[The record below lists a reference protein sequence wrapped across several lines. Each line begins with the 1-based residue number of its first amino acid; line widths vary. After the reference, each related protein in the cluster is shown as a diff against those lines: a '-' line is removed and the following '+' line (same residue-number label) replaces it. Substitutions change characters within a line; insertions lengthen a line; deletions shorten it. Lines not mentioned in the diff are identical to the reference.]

1 MSSINRIAHFYIM
14 KKYFLTLVILCVVS
28 LQLSTVSVPQ
38 WITAFENQNATNS
51 WICFQKE
58 FNINAVPAKAL
69 TRIAADSKYWLWING
84 KLVVLEGAVKRGP
97 NPNDTY
103 YDEVDIA
110 PHLKQGHNLI
120 SALVWYFGKE
130 GFSYNPSGQGA
141 FLFDCQTAELTLQS
155 DDSWKAAMHPAYYT
169 PLAPYPNFRLPESS
183 IGFNAELAM
192 DNWEKGENAACQ
204 YWAKARVVGKEGDA
218 PWNKLHHRII
228 PLWKDFGLKNYVSQ
242 TVHSGTI
249 NDTLVCQLPYNAQI
263 MPYMELEAEKAHSVV
278 TIFTSHYQGGS
289 AYNVRAEY
297 LTKKGKQSYEN
308 KGWMNGEKVYYIYPK
323 GINLT
328 KVQFRETGYN
338 TEFEG
343 YFRCND
349 PFLNK
354 MWEKSQRTLYI
365 TMRDTYMDCPDRER
379 AQWWGDEVNESGE
392 AFYALSV
399 SSHLLM
405 KKGMYEL
412 MGWQRPTGEIFAP
425 IPSSNYHTELPGQML
440 ASIGY
445 FGFWNYYL
453 NTGDLKTIRD
463 LYPKIQ
469 KYLDIWQKN
478 NDGTI
483 TFRAGEW
490 TWGDWGKNI
499 DIKALFNAWYY
510 IALKG
515 QQHMAT
521 ALGMNAEADAILQ
534 EMKAL
539 KKAFNAA
546 FWNGKAYRHPDYR
559 LKTDDRVQA
568 LAIVSGLADKEKY
581 PALIKVLK
589 QNEHA
594 SPYMEKYVIEALFR
608 MGENYYGMERMKR
621 RFAEMV
627 NDSEHTTLYEGW
639 GIGPNGFP
647 GGTTNHAW
655 SGGGLTILSQYV
667 CGITP
672 TEAGYKAYR
681 IAPQPTGVK
690 EAEILVPTV
699 KGNIKVSFKD
709 DERTFQLQVNS
720 PQGPRAT
727 ICLPFQC
734 KSITLNNKLIW
745 KNGKDISHK
754 SSIVKCIHQDKDE
767 SIFITMKEGGNWT
780 FNINK

>member
-1 MSSINRIAHFYIM
+1 M
-14 KKYFLTLVILCVVS
+14 KRNLLTLFVLLAVS
-28 LQLSTVSVPQ
+28 IQLSAVSIPQ
-38 WITAFENQNATNS
+38 WITAFENQNATNT
-51 WICFQKE
+51 WMCFQKE
-58 FNINAVPAKAL
+58 IFINAVPGKAL

-84 KLVVLEGAVKRGP
+84 ELVVLEGGVKRGP
-97 NPNDTY
+97 NPDDTY
-103 YDEVDIA
+103 YDEIDIA
-110 PHLKQGHNLI
+110 PHLKSGHNLI
-120 SALVWYFGKE
+120 SVLVWYFGKE

-141 FLFDCQTAELTLQS
+141 LLFDCQTNELVLQS
-155 DDSWKAAMHPAYYT
+155 DDSWKATMHPAYYT

-183 IGFNAELAM
+183 IGFNAELGM
-192 DNWEKGENAACQ
+192 DDWEKGENAACQ

-218 PWNKLHHRII
+218 PWNKLHHRVI
-228 PLWKDFGLKNYVSQ
+228 PLWKDFGLKDYVSQ
-242 TVHSGTI
+242 TVHSGMT
-249 NDTLVCQLPYNAQI
+249 NDTLICQLPYNAQV
-263 MPYMELEAEKAHSVV
+263 MPYMELEAEKSYSAI
-278 TIFTSHYQGGS
+278 TILTSHYQGGS

-308 KGWMNGEKVYYIYPK
+308 KGWMNGEQVYYIYPK
-323 GINLT
+323 GVNLT

-349 PFLNK
+349 SFLNK
-354 MWEKSQRTLYI
+354 MWEKSQRTLYV

-392 AFYALSV
+392 AFYALSL

-453 NTGDLKTIRD
+453 NTGDLQTIRD
-463 LYPKIQ
+463 LYPRVK
-469 KYLDIWQKN
+469 KYLGIWQKN
-478 NDGTI
+478 SDGTI
-483 TFRAGEW
+483 KFRAGEW
-490 TWGDWGKNI
+490 TWGDWGDNI
-499 DIKALFNAWYY
+499 DIKVLFNTWYY

-515 QQHMAT
+515 QRNMAT
-521 ALGMNAEADAILQ
+521 ALDMKAEAEAIDQ
-534 EMKAL
+534 EMQAL
-539 KKAFNAA
+539 KKAFNTV
-546 FWNGKAYRHPDYR
+546 FWNGKAYRHPEYK

-568 LAIVSGLADKEKY
+568 LAIVSGLADEKKY
-581 PALIKVLK
+581 PALLNVLK

-594 SPYMEKYVIEALFR
+594 SPYMEKYVIEALFM

-627 NDSEHTTLYEGW
+627 NDPERTTLYEGW

-667 CGITP
+667 CGVAP
-672 TEAGYKAYR
+672 TEVGYKAYR
-681 IAPQPTGVK
+681 IAPQPTGLK
-690 EAEILVPTV
+690 EAETLVPTV

-709 DERTFQLQVNS
+709 DEKNFQLQVSS
-720 PQGPRAT
+720 PQGAQAT
-727 ICLPFQC
+727 ICLPSQC
-734 KSITLNNKLIW
+734 KTVTLNGKQVWQKGKKLLSG
-745 KNGKDISHK
+745 N
-754 SSIVKCIHQDKDE
+754 SIIESIHQEKNKTL
-767 SIFITMKEGGNWT
+767 SITMKNGGDWI
-780 FNINK
+780 FNAKK

>member
-1 MSSINRIAHFYIM
+1 M
-14 KKYFLTLVILCVVS
+14 KRNLLTLFVLLAVS
-28 LQLSTVSVPQ
+28 IQLSAVSIPQ
-38 WITAFENQNATNS
+38 WITAFENQNATNT
-51 WICFQKE
+51 WMCFQKE
-58 FNINAVPAKAL
+58 IFINAVPGKAL

-84 KLVVLEGAVKRGP
+84 ELVVLEGGVKRGP
-97 NPNDTY
+97 NPDDTY
-103 YDEVDIA
+103 YDEIDIA
-110 PHLKQGHNLI
+110 PHLKSGHNLI
-120 SALVWYFGKE
+120 SVLVWYFGKE

-141 FLFDCQTAELTLQS
+141 LLFDCQTNELVLQS
-155 DDSWKAAMHPAYYT
+155 DDSWKATMHPAYYT
-169 PLAPYPNFRLPESS
+169 PLAPYPNFRLPESC
-183 IGFNAELAM
+183 IGFNAELGM
-192 DNWEKGENAACQ
+192 DGWEKGENAACQ

-218 PWNKLHHRII
+218 PWNKLHHRVI
-228 PLWKDFGLKNYVSQ
+228 PLWKDFGLKDYVSQ
-242 TVHSGTI
+242 TVHSGMT
-249 NDTLVCQLPYNAQI
+249 NDTLICQLPYNAQV
-263 MPYMELEAEKAHSVV
+263 MPYMELEAEKSHSAI
-278 TIFTSHYQGGS
+278 TILTSHYQGGS

-308 KGWMNGEKVYYIYPK
+308 KGWMNGEQVYYIYPK
-323 GINLT
+323 GVNLT

-349 PFLNK
+349 SFLNK
-354 MWEKSQRTLYI
+354 MWEKSQRTLYV

-392 AFYALSV
+392 AFYALSL

-453 NTGDLKTIRD
+453 NTGDLQTIRD
-463 LYPKIQ
+463 LYPRVK
-469 KYLDIWQKN
+469 KYLGIWQKN
-478 NDGTI
+478 SDGTI
-483 TFRAGEW
+483 KFRAGEW
-490 TWGDWGKNI
+490 TWGDWGDNI
-499 DIKALFNAWYY
+499 DIKVLFNAWYY

-515 QQHMAT
+515 QRNMAT
-521 ALGMNAEADAILQ
+521 ALDMKAEAEAIDQ
-534 EMKAL
+534 EMQAL
-539 KKAFNAA
+539 KKAFNTV
-546 FWNGKAYRHPDYR
+546 FWNGKAYRHPEYK

-568 LAIVSGLADKEKY
+568 LAIVSGLADEKKY
-581 PALIKVLK
+581 PALLNVLK

-594 SPYMEKYVIEALFR
+594 SPYMEKYVIEALFM

-627 NDSEHTTLYEGW
+627 NDPERTTLYEGW

-667 CGITP
+667 CGVAP
-672 TEAGYKAYR
+672 TEVGYKAYR
-681 IAPQPTGVK
+681 IAPQPTGLK
-690 EAEILVPTV
+690 EAETLVPTV

-709 DERTFQLQVNS
+709 DEKNFQLQVSS
-720 PQGPRAT
+720 PQGAQAT
-727 ICLPFQC
+727 ICLPSPC
-734 KSITLNNKLIW
+734 KAVTLNGELVWQKGKKLLSG
-745 KNGKDISHK
+745 N
-754 SSIVKCIHQDKDE
+754 SIIESIHQEKNKTL
-767 SIFITMKEGGNWT
+767 SITMKNGGDWI
-780 FNINK
+780 FNAKK

>member
-1 MSSINRIAHFYIM
+1 M
-14 KKYFLTLVILCVVS
+14 KRNLLTLFVLLAVS
-28 LQLSTVSVPQ
+28 IQLSAVSIPQ
-38 WITAFENQNATNS
+38 WITAFENQNATNT
-51 WICFQKE
+51 WMCFQKE
-58 FNINAVPAKAL
+58 IFINAVPGKAL

-84 KLVVLEGAVKRGP
+84 ELVVLEGGVKRGP
-97 NPNDTY
+97 NPDDTY
-103 YDEVDIA
+103 YDEIDIA
-110 PHLKQGHNLI
+110 PHLKSGHNLI
-120 SALVWYFGKE
+120 SVLVWYFGKE

-141 FLFDCQTAELTLQS
+141 LLFDCQTNELVLQS
-155 DDSWKAAMHPAYYT
+155 DDSWKATMHPAYYT

-183 IGFNAELAM
+183 IGFNAELGM
-192 DNWEKGENAACQ
+192 DGWEKGENAACQ
-204 YWAKARVVGKEGDA
+204 YWANARVVGKEGDA
-218 PWNKLHHRII
+218 PWNKLHHRVI
-228 PLWKDFGLKNYVSQ
+228 PLWKDFGLKDYVSQ
-242 TVHSGTI
+242 TVHSGMT
-249 NDTLVCQLPYNAQI
+249 NDTLICQLPYNAQV
-263 MPYMELEAEKAHSVV
+263 MPYMELEAEKSHSAI
-278 TIFTSHYQGGS
+278 TILTSHYQGGS

-308 KGWMNGEKVYYIYPK
+308 KGWMNGEQVYYIYPK
-323 GINLT
+323 GVNLT

-349 PFLNK
+349 SFLNK
-354 MWEKSQRTLYI
+354 MWEKSQRTLYV

-392 AFYALSV
+392 AFYALSL

-453 NTGDLKTIRD
+453 NTGDLQTIRD
-463 LYPKIQ
+463 LYPRVK
-469 KYLDIWQKN
+469 KYLGIWQKN
-478 NDGTI
+478 SDGTI
-483 TFRAGEW
+483 KFRAGEW
-490 TWGDWGKNI
+490 TWGDWGDNI
-499 DIKALFNAWYY
+499 DIKVLFNAWYY

-515 QQHMAT
+515 QRNMAT
-521 ALGMNAEADAILQ
+521 ALDMKAEAEAIDQ
-534 EMKAL
+534 EMQAL
-539 KKAFNAA
+539 KKAFNTV
-546 FWNGKAYRHPDYR
+546 FWNGKAYRHPEYK

-568 LAIVSGLADKEKY
+568 LAIVSGLADEKKY
-581 PALIKVLK
+581 PALLNVLK

-594 SPYMEKYVIEALFR
+594 SPYMEKYVIEALFM

-627 NDSEHTTLYEGW
+627 NDPERTTLYEGW

-667 CGITP
+667 CGVAP
-672 TEAGYKAYR
+672 TEVGYKAYR
-681 IAPQPTGVK
+681 IAPQPTGLK
-690 EAEILVPTV
+690 EAETLVPTV

-709 DERTFQLQVNS
+709 DEKNFQLQVSS
-720 PQGPRAT
+720 PQGAKAT
-727 ICLPFQC
+727 ICLPSPC
-734 KSITLNNKLIW
+734 KAVTLNGELVWQKGKKLLSG
-745 KNGKDISHK
+745 NGIIES
-754 SSIVKCIHQDKDE
+754 IHQEKNKTL
-767 SIFITMKEGGNWT
+767 SITMKNGGDWI
-780 FNINK
+780 FNVKK

>member
-1 MSSINRIAHFYIM
+1 M
-14 KKYFLTLVILCVVS
+14 KRHLLTLFVLLAVS
-28 LQLSTVSVPQ
+28 IQLSAVSIPQ
-38 WITAFENQNATNS
+38 WITAFENQNATNT
-51 WICFQKE
+51 WMCFQKE
-58 FNINAVPAKAL
+58 IFINAVPGKAL

-84 KLVVLEGAVKRGP
+84 ELVVLEGGVKRGP
-97 NPNDTY
+97 NPDDTY
-103 YDEVDIA
+103 YDEIDIA
-110 PHLKQGHNLI
+110 PHLKSGHNLI
-120 SALVWYFGKE
+120 SVLVWYFGKE

-141 FLFDCQTAELTLQS
+141 LLFDCQTNELVLQS
-155 DDSWKAAMHPAYYT
+155 DDSWKATMHPAYYT

-183 IGFNAELAM
+183 MGVNAELGR
-192 DNWEKGENAACQ
+192 DGWGKGENAACQ

-228 PLWKDFGLKNYVSQ
+228 PLWKDFGLKDYVSQ
-242 TVHSGTI
+242 TVHSGMT
-249 NDTLVCQLPYNAQI
+249 NDTLICQLPYNAQV
-263 MPYMELEAEKAHSVV
+263 MPYMELEAEKSHSAI
-278 TIFTSHYQGGS
+278 TILTSHYQGGS

-308 KGWMNGEKVYYIYPK
+308 KGWMNGEQVYYIYPK
-323 GINLT
+323 GVNLT

-349 PFLNK
+349 SFLNK
-354 MWEKSQRTLYI
+354 MWEKSQRTLYV

-392 AFYALSV
+392 AFYALSL

-453 NTGDLKTIRD
+453 NTGDLQTIRD
-463 LYPKIQ
+463 LYPRVK
-469 KYLDIWQKN
+469 KYLGIWQKN
-478 NDGTI
+478 SDGTI
-483 TFRAGEW
+483 KFRAGEW
-490 TWGDWGKNI
+490 TWGDWGDNI
-499 DIKALFNAWYY
+499 DIKVLFNAWYY

-515 QQHMAT
+515 QRNMAT
-521 ALGMNAEADAILQ
+521 ALDMKAEAEAIDQ
-534 EMKAL
+534 EMQAL
-539 KKAFNAA
+539 KKAFNTV
-546 FWNGKAYRHPDYR
+546 FWNGKAYRHPEYK

-568 LAIVSGLADKEKY
+568 LAIVSGLADEKKY
-581 PALIKVLK
+581 PALLNVLK

-594 SPYMEKYVIEALFR
+594 SPYMEKYVIEALFM

-627 NDSEHTTLYEGW
+627 NDPERTTLYEGW

-667 CGITP
+667 CGVAP
-672 TEAGYKAYR
+672 TEVGYKAYR
-681 IAPQPTGVK
+681 ISYSSATNRS
-690 EAEILVPTV
+690 ERSR
-699 KGNIKVSFKD
+699 NIGSY
-709 DERTFQLQVNS
+709 
-720 PQGPRAT
+720 
-727 ICLPFQC
+727 C
-734 KSITLNNKLIW
+734 KRK
-745 KNGKDISHK
+745 H
-754 SSIVKCIHQDKDE
+754 
-767 SIFITMKEGGNWT
+767 
-780 FNINK
+780 